1 MTGLWITSGVCVLLA
16 VLLFCGRCG
25 FIIIGYNTAPPEVK
39 EKYDKK
45 KLHRAV
51 GILFLVLAA
60 MTAALAVWY
69 ELLQKVYGYAAVIA
83 IAACMFYCLGYCKK
97 PEENAPE
104 DGADKPGQV

>member
-45 KLHRAV
+45 KL
-51 GILFLVLAA
+51 
-60 MTAALAVWY
+60 
-69 ELLQKVYGYAAVIA
+69 LQKLREDLAKMHYNRDSGAYA
-83 IAACMFYCLGYCKK
+83 
-97 PEENAPE
+97 
-104 DGADKPGQV
+104 